1 MRADTQAQRAQEP
14 GGDPRREVRL
24 DGPVVVVA
32 DGARPDAEALALL
45 AGRERW
51 RLVEASGADA
61 ARRATSLRRASL
73 VAVVTDDPRFAV
85 EVTRAMCRACDA
97 PVIVLGDLDPMVR
110 VRVLTDGAD
119 LALPTGLDPSALG
132 AQIIALLRRV
142 SDTWEPT
149 VRYLSAA
156 ELHVDLW
163 ARTCLLD
170 GAELALSPTEFR
182 LLVYLMHHPHRAL
195 PRLRIVRTLWG
206 NAGGPGDTNAL
217 RIQISRLRHKITAA
231 GRPTPLI
238 RAVRGVGYEFTEN
251 VLEMGDD
258 VGGGAARPTSLTS
271 LTMPRT
277 VLDVARRLP
286 RASQTAA
293 AEFLTTTLVTSAA
306 CDAAAIF
313 RRGGGHMH
321 LVAERGNTARWREL
335 MAGGVPLRSSFA
347 QVHAFETNQPTQI
360 ADIVGGAHG
369 YRETTRALAADG
381 FHSCLFVPIFNGPTA
396 WGGLGLASRSRRP
409 LDPAVTTFGVAIAAM
424 FSLVIRPASDLAG

>member
-1 MRADTQAQRAQEP
+1 MRR
-14 GGDPRREVRL
+14 
-24 DGPVVVVA
+24 
-32 DGARPDAEALALL
+32 
-45 AGRERW
+45 
-51 RLVEASGADA
+51 S
-61 ARRATSLRRASL
+61 
-73 VAVVTDDPRFAV
+73 
-85 EVTRAMCRACDA
+85 CDA
-97 PVIVLGDLDPMVR
+97 PIIVVGDLDPMIR

-119 LALPTGLDPSALG
+119 LALPTGLDQSALG

-170 GAELALSPTEFR
+170 GAELNLSPTEFR
-182 LLVYLMHHPHRAL
+182 LLAYLMRHPHRAL
-195 PRLRIVRTLWG
+195 PRFRIVRTLWG
-206 NAGGPGDTNAL
+206 SAGGPGDTNAL
-217 RIQISRLRHKITAA
+217 RIQISRLRHKITVA

-258 VGGGAARPTSLTS
+258 VSGAAARLSS

-277 VLDVARRLP
+277 VLDIARRLP
-286 RASQTAA
+286 RGSQAAA

-313 RRGGGHMH
+313 RRGGGLMH

-335 MAGGVPLRSSFA
+335 IAGGVPLRSSFA

-360 ADIVGGAHG
+360 ADIVGGSHG

-381 FHSCLFVPIFNGPTA
+381 FHSCLFVPIFSGSTA

-424 FSLVIRPASDLAG
+424 FSLVIRPVSELAG

>member
-1 MRADTQAQRAQEP
+1 MRADTQQQRA
-14 GGDPRREVRL
+14 GDAGAELRREVRL

-32 DGARPDAEALALL
+32 DGARPDAESLALL

-51 RLVEASGADA
+51 RLVEAGGADA
-61 ARRATSLRRASL
+61 ARRATSLRKASL
-73 VAVVTDDPRFAV
+73 VAIVTDDPRFAV
-85 EVTRAMCRACDA
+85 EVTRAMRRSCDA
-97 PVIVLGDLDPMVR
+97 PIIVVGDLDPMIR

-119 LALPTGLDPSALG
+119 LALPTGLDQSALG

-170 GAELALSPTEFR
+170 GAELNLSPTEFR
-182 LLVYLMHHPHRAL
+182 LLAYLMRHPHRAL
-195 PRLRIVRTLWG
+195 PRFRIVRTLWG
-206 NAGGPGDTNAL
+206 SAGGPGDTNAL
-217 RIQISRLRHKITAA
+217 RIQISRLRHKITVA

-258 VGGGAARPTSLTS
+258 VSGAAARLSS

-277 VLDVARRLP
+277 VLDIARRLP
-286 RASQTAA
+286 RGSQAAA

-313 RRGGGHMH
+313 RRGGGLMH

-335 MAGGVPLRSSFA
+335 IAGGVPLRSSFA

-360 ADIVGGAHG
+360 ADIVGGSHG

-381 FHSCLFVPIFNGPTA
+381 FHSCLFVPIFSGSTA

-424 FSLVIRPASDLAG
+424 FSLVIRPVSELAG